1 MTRAEALQEIIAV
14 VKPRNPID
22 EHTVIAEC
30 DDLDSLGLF
39 NVMLFINSLGQ
50 FPELETLE
58 TLSQLSTVGDLLD
71 LIPQD

>member
-39 NVMLFINSLGQ
+39 NVMLFINSLGK
-50 FPELETLE
+50 FPELE